1 MTYTCN
7 GMSFSLKKK
16 QILIPVT
23 EWMNSED
30 IILHK
35 IYQLQKEIL
44 YESTDIRYLE
54 KRQTIEWWL
63 PEVSQREMG
72 CYCLMDIEFQFGKM
86 KKLWKWIGD
95 DGCTTI

>member
-1 MTYTCN
+1 
-7 GMSFSLKKK
+7 MSFSLKKK

-63 PEVSQREMG
+63 PGWRGVGGGGLE
-72 CYCLMDIEFQFGKM
+72 YYLMNTEFQFYSNGV
-86 KKLWKWIGD
+86 LEVNCNDVAHLILPYP
-95 DGCTTI
+95 